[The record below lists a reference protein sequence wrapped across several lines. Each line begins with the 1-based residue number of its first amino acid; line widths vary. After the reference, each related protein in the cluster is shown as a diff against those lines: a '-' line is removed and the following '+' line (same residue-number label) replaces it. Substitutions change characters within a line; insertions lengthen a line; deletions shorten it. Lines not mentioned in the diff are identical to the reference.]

1 MNAEMKKI
9 LVIDDNSDIRDL
21 IQFIFEKAGRQVIH
35 GENGEKGLAQ
45 LRALRPDVVLLDA
58 TMPGISGLD
67 VLKEIREDEDRDL
80 RRIPVMMLTANSA
93 EDDIAQAFALGAS
106 SYLVK
111 PFKKE
116 KILAEVDLMLQ
127 TEEV

>member
-21 IQFIFEKAGRQVIH
+21 IAFIFEKAGLNVIQSAD
-35 GENGEKGLAQ
+35 GESGLQ
-45 LRALRPDVVLLDA
+45 ELKSNRPHLVLLDA
-58 TMPGISGLD
+58 TMPGISGLE
-67 VLKEIREDEDRDL
+67 VLKAIRKNTDKELSRV
-80 RRIPVMMLTANSA
+80 PVMMLTANSA
-93 EDDIAQAFALGAS
+93 EEDITRAFELGAS
-106 SYLVK
+106 SYIVK

-127 TEEV
+127 LEEA

>member
-21 IQFIFEKAGRQVIH
+21 IAFIFEKAGLKVIQSA
-35 GENGEKGLAQ
+35 NGESGLQ
-45 LRALRPDVVLLDA
+45 ELKSKRPDLVLLDA
-58 TMPGISGLD
+58 TMPGISGLE
-67 VLKEIREDEDRDL
+67 VLKAIRKDTDKEL
-80 RRIPVMMLTANSA
+80 SRIPVMMLTANSA
-93 EDDIAQAFALGAS
+93 EEDITRAFELGAS
-106 SYLVK
+106 SYIVK

-127 TEEV
+127 LEEA

>member
-21 IQFIFEKAGRQVIH
+21 IAFIFEKAGLKVIQSA
-35 GENGEKGLAQ
+35 NGESGLQ
-45 LRALRPDVVLLDA
+45 ELKSNRPHLVLLDA
-58 TMPGISGLD
+58 TMPGISGLE
-67 VLKEIREDEDRDL
+67 VLKAIRKNTDKELSRV
-80 RRIPVMMLTANSA
+80 PVMMLTANSA
-93 EDDIAQAFALGAS
+93 EEDITRAFELGAS
-106 SYLVK
+106 SYIVK

-127 TEEV
+127 LEEA

>member
-21 IQFIFEKAGRQVIH
+21 IAFIFEKAGLKVIQSAD
-35 GENGEKGLAQ
+35 GESGLQ
-45 LRALRPDVVLLDA
+45 ELKSTRPHLVLLDA
-58 TMPGISGLD
+58 TMPGISGLE
-67 VLKEIREDEDRDL
+67 VLKAIRKNTDKELSRV
-80 RRIPVMMLTANSA
+80 PVMMLTANSA
-93 EDDIAQAFALGAS
+93 EEDIARAFELGAS
-106 SYLVK
+106 SYIVK

-127 TEEV
+127 LEEA

>member
-21 IQFIFEKAGRQVIH
+21 IAFIFEKAGLKVIQSA
-35 GENGEKGLAQ
+35 NGESGLQ
-45 LRALRPDVVLLDA
+45 ELKSKRPDLVLLDA
-58 TMPGISGLD
+58 TMPGISGLE
-67 VLKEIREDEDRDL
+67 VLKAIRNDTDKELSRV
-80 RRIPVMMLTANSA
+80 PVMMLTANSA
-93 EDDIAQAFALGAS
+93 EEDITRAFELGAS
-106 SYLVK
+106 SYIVK

-127 TEEV
+127 LEEA